1 MISVEAA
8 LTAEDTFTD
17 VFVPPSNPHLVN
29 MGQFTISISGT
40 WEGTISLMR
49 SIDGGDT
56 WLEVDSWTA
65 NVETSSSDLTI
76 GVQYKLGFQSGNFT
90 SGTANV
96 GLYK

>member
-1 MISVEAA
+1 
-8 LTAEDTFTD
+8 
-17 VFVPPSNPHLVN
+17 
-29 MGQFTISISGT
+29 
-40 WEGTISLMR
+40 MR